1 MAKKKESPKLVT
13 RKHIARKEREE
24 KQIKSAVVVT
34 GIVIGLALLL
44 LVYVLVDNFI
54 VQPNKVVARVGDVE
68 IKAGDFESNVTYSRL
83 NMLSTA
89 NNYAYYA
96 QLFGDSG
103 SQFKSAGIE
112 LVAQLNDTELIG
124 ENVLN
129 QMIDDQLIREEAAKR
144 GVTVSDE
151 EIKEEMQAS
160 FGFYPN
166 GTQTPTITPTTVSS
180 PTWSSE
186 QFDLIKPTE
195 TATPAPTSTAT
206 PEGWE
211 PTQPVTPIS
220 ETEETAAN
228 GTDVASAETTPTL
241 EPSATEIPT
250 VTPTPTVYTTK
261 LYGKELSNYLDEVKN
276 YGISRQQ
283 IEDIFRANLLRTKL
297 MADVTKDMLPQEE
310 QVWVRH
316 ILVDS
321 EEKANEVIGKLN
333 SGSEW
338 AALAAE
344 YSTDTSNKDNGGDLG
359 WIGINDGYIQE
370 FKDAAFALNDAGQ
383 ISEPV
388 ETSFGWHI
396 IQLVTKATNNI
407 DASKFEQNKQAF
419 FDNWLLDL
427 RNSRTDIQIEEYWKT
442 VTPSKPAVPAE
453 LTDFFFSQ

>member
-1 MAKKKESPKLVT
+1 MAKKIESPKLVT

-24 KQIKSAVVVT
+24 KQIKSALLVT
-34 GIVIGLALLL
+34 GMVIGLAILLL
-44 LVYVLVDNFI
+44 AYVLVDSFI
-54 VQPNKVVARVGDVE
+54 VQPNKVVARVGDAE

-112 LVAQLNDTELIG
+112 LVAQLNDTEMIG

-144 GVTVSDE
+144 GLTVSDE
-151 EIKEEMQAS
+151 EIQEAIQSS
-160 FGFYPN
+160 FGFYPM
-166 GTQTPTITPTTVSS
+166 GTQTPTITPTMVNT

-186 QFDLIKPTE
+186 QFDLIQPTE

-206 PEGWE
+206 PDGWE
-211 PTQPVTPIS
+211 PTLEATATSEIEATP
-220 ETEETAAN
+220 E
-228 GTDVASAETTPTL
+228 ASTPTV

-250 VTPTPTVYTTK
+250 ITPTPTVYTTK
-261 LYGKELSNYLDEVKN
+261 LYGKELGNYLDEVKN
-276 YGISRQQ
+276 YGISPRQ
-283 IEDIFRANLLRTKL
+283 IEDIFRANLLRTKVSE
-297 MADVTKDMLPQEE
+297 DVTKELRPEEE

-321 EEKANEVIGKLN
+321 EEKANEVIEKLN

-359 WIGINDGYIQE
+359 WIGINDSYVEE
-370 FKDAAFALNDAGQ
+370 FKDGAFALNETGE
-383 ISEPV
+383 ISEPIQ
-388 ETSFGWHI
+388 SQFGWHV
-396 IQLVTKATNNI
+396 IQLVSKATNSI
-407 DASKFEQNKQAF
+407 DAAKFQQNKQTF
-419 FDNWLLDL
+419 FDNWLLEL
-427 RNSRTDIQIEEYWKT
+427 RNARTDIQIEEMWKT
-442 VTPSKPAVPAE
+442 ITPSKPAVPAE
-453 LTDFFFSQ
+453 LTEFFFSQ

>member
-1 MAKKKESPKLVT
+1 MAKKIESPKLVT

-24 KQIKSAVVVT
+24 KQIKFALLVT
-34 GIVIGLALLL
+34 GMVIGLAILLL
-44 LVYVLVDNFI
+44 AYVLVDSFI
-54 VQPNKVVARVGDVE
+54 VQPNKVVARVGDAE

-112 LVAQLNDTELIG
+112 LVAQLNDTEMIG

-144 GVTVSDE
+144 GLTVSDE
-151 EIKEEMQAS
+151 EIQEAIQSS
-160 FGFYPN
+160 FGFYPM
-166 GTQTPTITPTTVSS
+166 GTQTPTITPTMVNT

-186 QFDLIKPTE
+186 QFDLIQPTE

-206 PEGWE
+206 PDGWE
-211 PTQPVTPIS
+211 PTLEATATSEIEATP
-220 ETEETAAN
+220 E
-228 GTDVASAETTPTL
+228 ASTPTV

-250 VTPTPTVYTTK
+250 ITPTPTVYTTK
-261 LYGKELSNYLDEVKN
+261 LYGKELGNYLDEVKN
-276 YGISRQQ
+276 YGISPRQ
-283 IEDIFRANLLRTKL
+283 IEDIFRANLLRTKVSE
-297 MADVTKDMLPQEE
+297 DVTKELRPEEE

-321 EEKANEVIGKLN
+321 EEKANEVIEKLN

-359 WIGINDGYIQE
+359 WIGINDSYVEE
-370 FKDAAFALNDAGQ
+370 FKDGAFALNETGE

-388 ETSFGWHI
+388 QSQFGWHV
-396 IQLVTKATNNI
+396 IQLVSKATNSI
-407 DASKFEQNKQAF
+407 DAAKFQQNKQTF
-419 FDNWLLDL
+419 FDNWLLEL
-427 RNSRTDIQIEEYWKT
+427 RNARTDIQIEEMWKT
-442 VTPSKPAVPAE
+442 ITPSKPAVPAE
-453 LTDFFFSQ
+453 LTEFFFSQ

>member
-1 MAKKKESPKLVT
+1 MAKKTESPKLVT
-13 RKHIARKEREE
+13 QKHVARKEREE
-24 KQIKSAVVVT
+24 KQIKTALIAT
-34 GIVIGLALLL
+34 GVVIGLALLL
-44 LVYVLVDNFI
+44 LAYVLVDSYIF
-54 VQPNKVVARVGDVE
+54 QPNKVVARVGDAE

-112 LVAQLNDTELIG
+112 LVAQLNNTELMG

-144 GVTVSDE
+144 GITVSDE
-151 EIKEEMQAS
+151 EIQEAIQAS
-160 FGFYPN
+160 FAFYPM
-166 GTQTPTITPTTVSS
+166 GTKTPTVTPTIVNT

-186 QFDLIKPTE
+186 QFALINPTE

-211 PTQPVTPIS
+211 PTTEATATV
-220 ETEETAAN
+220 ETEVVPE
-228 GTDVASAETTPTL
+228 ETTPTT
-241 EPSATEIPT
+241 EPTATEIPT

-261 LYGKELSNYLDEVKN
+261 LYGKELGTYLDEVKT
-276 YGISRQQ
+276 YGITRKQV
-283 IEDIFRANLLRTKL
+283 EEIFRADLLRTKL
-297 MADVTKDMLPQEE
+297 SQEITKDMLPQEE

-321 EEKANEVIGKLN
+321 QDLAQDLIEKLN
-333 SGSEW
+333 NGEDW

-359 WIGINDGYIQE
+359 WIGENDGFVE
-370 FKDAAFALNDAGQ
+370 PFKNGAFQLYEAGE

-396 IQLVTKATNNI
+396 IQLVTRATNNI
-407 DASKFEQNKQAF
+407 DATKFQQNKQIF
-419 FDNWLLDL
+419 FDNWLLEL
-427 RNSRTDIQIEEYWKT
+427 RNSRTDIQIEEIWKT
-442 VTPSKPAVPAE
+442 ITPTTPAVPTE
-453 LTDFFFSQ
+453 LINFFFSQ

>member
-1 MAKKKESPKLVT
+1 MAKKTESPKLVT

-24 KQIKSAVVVT
+24 KQIKSALLVT

-44 LVYVLVDNFI
+44 LAYVLVDSFI
-54 VQPNKVVARVGDVE
+54 VQPNKVVARVGDAE

-144 GVTVSDE
+144 GLTVSDE
-151 EIKEEMQAS
+151 EIQEAIQSS
-160 FGFYPN
+160 FGFYPM
-166 GTQTPTITPTTVSS
+166 GTKTPTITPTMVNT

-186 QFDLIKPTE
+186 QFDLIQPTE

-206 PEGWE
+206 PDGWE
-211 PTQPVTPIS
+211 PTLEATATSEIEATP
-220 ETEETAAN
+220 E
-228 GTDVASAETTPTL
+228 ASTPTV

-250 VTPTPTVYTTK
+250 ITPTPTVYTTK
-261 LYGKELSNYLDEVKN
+261 LYGKELGNYLDEVKN
-276 YGISRQQ
+276 YGISPRQ
-283 IEDIFRANLLRTKL
+283 IEDIFRANLLRTKVSE
-297 MADVTKDMLPQEE
+297 DVTKELRPEEE

-321 EEKANEVIGKLN
+321 EEKANEVIEKLN

-359 WIGINDGYIQE
+359 WIGINDSYVEE
-370 FKDAAFALNDAGQ
+370 FKDGAFALNETGE
-383 ISEPV
+383 ISEPIQ
-388 ETSFGWHI
+388 SQFGWHV
-396 IQLVTKATNNI
+396 IQLVSKATNSI
-407 DASKFEQNKQAF
+407 DAAKFQQNKQTF
-419 FDNWLLDL
+419 FDNWLLEL
-427 RNSRTDIQIEEYWKT
+427 RNARTDIQIEEMWKT
-442 VTPSKPAVPAE
+442 ITPSKPAVPAE
-453 LTDFFFSQ
+453 LTEFFFSQ

>member
-1 MAKKKESPKLVT
+1 MAKKTESPKIVT
-13 RKHIARKEREE
+13 QKHIARKEREE
-24 KQIKSAVVVT
+24 KQIKLALVVT
-34 GIVIGLALLL
+34 GVVIGLVLLL
-44 LVYVLVDNFI
+44 LGYVLVDSLI
-54 VQPNKVVARVGDVE
+54 VQPNKVVARVGDAE
-68 IKAGDFESNVTYSRL
+68 IKAADFESNVTYSRL

-96 QLFGDSG
+96 QLFGESG

-144 GVTVSDE
+144 GITISDE
-151 EIKEEMQAS
+151 EIEESIQSS
-160 FGFYPN
+160 FGFYAM
-166 GTQTPTITPTTVSS
+166 GTQTPTITPTIVYT

-186 QFDLIKPTE
+186 QFALIKPTE

-211 PTQPVTPIS
+211 PTQEATAIS
-220 ETEETAAN
+220 ETE
-228 GTDVASAETTPTL
+228 VAPESTTPTV
-241 EPSATEIPT
+241 EPTATEIPT

-261 LYGKELSNYLDEVKN
+261 LYGKELGNYFDEVKN
-276 YGISRQQ
+276 YGITPKQ
-283 IEDIFRANLLRTKL
+283 IEEIFRSNLLRTKL
-297 MADVTKDMLPQEE
+297 LEDMTKDMLPQEE

-316 ILVDS
+316 ILVADQDV
-321 EEKANEVIGKLN
+321 AQEVIEKLKN
-333 SGSEW
+333 DGDW

-359 WIGINDGYIQE
+359 WIGMNDGYIEE
-370 FKDAAFALNDAGQ
+370 FKDAAFALNESGE
-383 ISEPV
+383 ISEPI
-388 ETSFGWHI
+388 ETSFGWHV

-407 DASKFEQNKQAF
+407 DATKFQESKQNF
-419 FDNWLLDL
+419 FDNWLLEL
-427 RNSRTDIQIEEYWKT
+427 RNSRTDIQIDEIWKT
-442 VTPSKPAVPAE
+442 VTPSKPVVPTE

>member
-1 MAKKKESPKLVT
+1 MAKKTESPKLVT

-24 KQIKSAVVVT
+24 KQIKSALLVT

-44 LVYVLVDNFI
+44 LAYVLVDSFI
-54 VQPNKVVARVGDVE
+54 VQPNKVVARVGDAE

-144 GVTVSDE
+144 GLTVSDE
-151 EIKEEMQAS
+151 EIQEAIQSS
-160 FGFYPN
+160 FGFYPM
-166 GTQTPTITPTTVSS
+166 GTKTPTITPTMVNT

-186 QFDLIKPTE
+186 QFDLIQPTE

-206 PEGWE
+206 PDGWE
-211 PTQPVTPIS
+211 PTLEATATSEIEATP
-220 ETEETAAN
+220 E
-228 GTDVASAETTPTL
+228 ASTPTV

-250 VTPTPTVYTTK
+250 ITPTPTVYTTK
-261 LYGKELSNYLDEVKN
+261 LYGKELGNYLDEVKN
-276 YGISRQQ
+276 YGISPRQ
-283 IEDIFRANLLRTKL
+283 IEDIFRANLLRTKVSE
-297 MADVTKDMLPQEE
+297 DVTKELLPEEE

-321 EEKANEVIGKLN
+321 EEKANEVIEKLN

-359 WIGINDGYIQE
+359 WIGINDSYVEE
-370 FKDAAFALNDAGQ
+370 FKDGAFALNETGE
-383 ISEPV
+383 ISEPIQ
-388 ETSFGWHI
+388 SQFGWHV
-396 IQLVTKATNNI
+396 IQLVSKATNSI
-407 DASKFEQNKQAF
+407 DAAKFQQNKQTF
-419 FDNWLLDL
+419 FDNWLLEL
-427 RNSRTDIQIEEYWKT
+427 RNARTDIQIEEMWKT
-442 VTPSKPAVPAE
+442 ITPSKPAVPAE
-453 LTDFFFSQ
+453 LTEFFFSQ